1 MTQQLQAFP
10 WSKMTAFG
18 KACRLGQLVALLLL
32 LLNASTTHAGIPFLS
47 ETVRWEENVN
57 LQDGSIILVQR
68 TVTYGPD
75 QWGRSGRGRTKE
87 QTIRLSL
94 NGRRITWENDDIWPI
109 QYLPEIL
116 DIVDGDPVIVMPVH
130 RWGPCE
136 KFNYP
141 KEGLIAYRY
150 HNKKWEI
157 ISISKLPQTLK
168 VNLLG
173 TTHAIQYW
181 PEYQGKV
188 ITDESKRRL
197 HENTWGPKQ
206 GAPILEASKFYSGIE
221 DSCIRIRPL
230 PDPEFD
236 TTAKT
241 IADSESEA
249 KTVSASVIATKTMPE
264 IVTADDYRKAK
275 GDWTGTGYI
284 SGSCKGIVKNI
295 EPNRKYGANGSWQLI
310 GATLILANEIKVPI
324 TQNGLKPF
332 QAPYQ
337 LQTLICDKK
346 NIYAISRKDK
356 ENLLVN
362 RFLQSGEFIDSF
374 WITLLETS
382 NVIPEKSWG
391 DFWGAT
397 INNETIYFSL
407 ADYTYP
413 TLANL
418 GGTINKSQSYQVK
431 IPNP

>member
-1 MTQQLQAFP
+1 
-10 WSKMTAFG
+10 
-18 KACRLGQLVALLLL
+18 
-32 LLNASTTHAGIPFLS
+32 
-47 ETVRWEENVN
+47 
-57 LQDGSIILVQR
+57 
-68 TVTYGPD
+68 
-75 QWGRSGRGRTKE
+75 
-87 QTIRLSL
+87 
-94 NGRRITWENDDIWPI
+94 
-109 QYLPEIL
+109 
-116 DIVDGDPVIVMPVH
+116 
-130 RWGPCE
+130 
-136 KFNYP
+136 
-141 KEGLIAYRY
+141 
-150 HNKKWEI
+150 
-157 ISISKLPQTLK
+157 
-168 VNLLG
+168 
-173 TTHAIQYW
+173 
-181 PEYQGKV
+181 
-188 ITDESKRRL
+188 
-197 HENTWGPKQ
+197 
-206 GAPILEASKFYSGIE
+206 
-221 DSCIRIRPL
+221 
-230 PDPEFD
+230 
-236 TTAKT
+236 
-241 IADSESEA
+241 
-249 KTVSASVIATKTMPE
+249 MPE